1 MKKYVVSLIYT
12 GNKGKYI
19 HNELWVV
26 QAKTEDKAIVK
37 AQKSA
42 SKSAREY
49 YFQFATVME
58 IL

>member
-1 MKKYVVSLIYT
+1 MIYT

-26 QAKTEDKAIVK
+26 QAKTEDKAIEK

-49 YFQFATVME
+49 YFQFATIME